1 MCLLPLPAM
10 GGFQTKY
17 NFMYWYNEKNMIITK
32 SIMTKCYFLNTEVT
46 TISHNPFSDNYDS
59 QNYNLNST

>member
-17 NFMYWYNEKNMIITK
+17 NFMYWYTEKNMIITK
-32 SIMTKCYFLNTEVT
+32 RIMTKCYFLNTEVT